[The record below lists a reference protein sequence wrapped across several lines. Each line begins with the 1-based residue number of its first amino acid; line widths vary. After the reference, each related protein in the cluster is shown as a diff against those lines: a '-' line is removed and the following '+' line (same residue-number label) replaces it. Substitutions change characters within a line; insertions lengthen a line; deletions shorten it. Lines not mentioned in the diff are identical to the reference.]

1 MYSEFMVSPAHI
13 HAQERLANGPRRG
26 KVEAKLRT
34 LMYAYMFMLA
44 IMIAAAL
51 MAWLLVTMESPRSTM
66 SQKRI
71 LIPLVAL
78 VFATTG
84 AVGLV
89 LGRVFVHQSCQ
100 RVGGMNQQR
109 AIDILYPAY
118 ISTHWARAILLLV
131 PALLATVA
139 TMITGDEK
147 LLLVPAGC
155 AWILAWLTPTIS
167 RFHNFAEA
175 CTKSK

>member
-1 MYSEFMVSPAHI
+1 MSSAFMDSPAHI

-26 KVEAKLRT
+26 KVEGKMRT
-34 LMYAYMFMLA
+34 LTFAFLFMLA
-44 IMIAAAL
+44 IIIVAAV
-51 MAWLLVTMESPRSTM
+51 MAWLLVTMEAPRSTL
-66 SQKRI
+66 SQKRV

-89 LGRVFVHQSCQ
+89 LGRVFIQQSCQ
-100 RVGGMNQQR
+100 RVGGMNMQR

-118 ISTHWARAILLLV
+118 ISTHWARAVLLIV
-131 PALLATVA
+131 PSLFATVA
-139 TMITGDEK
+139 TMITGELS

-155 AWILAWLTPTIS
+155 AWIMAWLVPTYA
-167 RFHNFAEA
+167 RFEKFAQM
-175 CTKSK
+175 CTKST

>member
-1 MYSEFMVSPAHI
+1 MVSSAHT

-26 KVEAKLRT
+26 KVEGKLRT
-34 LMYAYMFMLA
+34 LTYAFMVMLA
-44 IMIAAAL
+44 IILAAGV
-51 MAWLLVTMESPRSTM
+51 MGWLLVTLESPRSTL

-100 RVGGMNQQR
+100 RVGGLNLQR
-109 AIDILYPAY
+109 AVDILYPAY
-118 ISTHWARAILLLV
+118 ISTHWARAILLVV

-139 TMITGDEK
+139 TMVTGEK
-147 LLLVPAGC
+147 SLLLVPAGC
-155 AWILAWLTPTIS
+155 AWILAWLTPTFS
-167 RFHNFAEA
+167 RFEKFADA